1 MKVLVTA
8 ASRYGATAEIAEALA
23 DALRENGVGAAAVAP
38 ADVTSLASYDAV
50 VLGSGVYAGRWLP
63 PARDLAHRLAGELT
77 DRPVWLF
84 SSGPVGGRPKP
95 PAIPTDAEPMM
106 ALTGAREHR
115 VFAGRLS
122 RARMGRSGRFLAALL
137 RVRDTDERDWTAIG
151 DWGRRIAQ
159 ELLRAPAGAP
169 HERAA
174 R

>member
-1 MKVLVTA
+1 MPDQDHRPSRRVRPRVTLEVPAGTSVSGPFRRERTMKVLVTA

-95 PAIPTDAEPMM
+95 PAIPT
-106 ALTGAREHR
+106 
-115 VFAGRLS
+115 
-122 RARMGRSGRFLAALL
+122 
-137 RVRDTDERDWTAIG
+137 
-151 DWGRRIAQ
+151 
-159 ELLRAPAGAP
+159 
-169 HERAA
+169 
-174 R
+174 